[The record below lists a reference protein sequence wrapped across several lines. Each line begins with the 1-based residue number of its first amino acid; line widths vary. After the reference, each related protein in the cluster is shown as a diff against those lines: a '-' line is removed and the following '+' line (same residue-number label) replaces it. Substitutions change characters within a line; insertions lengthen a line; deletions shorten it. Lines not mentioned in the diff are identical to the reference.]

1 MEQANPKP
9 TQRIAWIVWPAL
21 ILTVLAIGVF
31 FVRSQ
36 IEQGQLPDLRPIAQV
51 PEFTLTNQEG
61 HAVSLADLQG
71 NVWVADVILTRCAGP
86 CPRMTQRM
94 SELQTIL
101 PEHSSVKLVTLT
113 TDPVFDRP
121 DVLKRYSERFKANTQ
136 RWMFL
141 TGSKQEI
148 TRVVVDGLKLAA
160 MEKEPEKRGT
170 PQDLFIHSEL
180 MVFVDKQGRLRGS
193 VESDD
198 PKMQSKV
205 LAAVKQL
212 LREKK

>member
-1 MEQANPKP
+1 VEQANPKP
-9 TQRIAWIVWPAL
+9 TQRIDWIVWPAL
-21 ILTVLAIGVF
+21 ILTVLAISVV

-51 PEFTLTNQEG
+51 PEFALTNQEG
-61 HAVSLADLQG
+61 HVVSLADLQG
-71 NVWVADVILTRCAGP
+71 NVWVADVIFTRCAGP

-101 PEHSSVKLVTLT
+101 PEHSNVRLVTLT
-113 TDPVFDRP
+113 TDPAFDRP
-121 DVLKRYSERFKANTQ
+121 EVLKRYAERFKANSK

-148 TRVVVDGLKLAA
+148 TRVAVDGLKLAA
-160 MEKEPEKRGT
+160 MEKEPEKRDT

-198 PKMQSKV
+198 PKMKSKV

-212 LREKK
+212 LREK